1 MRPEARR
8 QRENLGGKT
17 ETAVVRDL
25 TLLSHSGQLLIVPWS
40 LGFNMRWWCGG
51 CCWKVC
57 KGVAWSDFRCDNEG
71 SDLCVS
77 LPAGQTMARLN
88 VAQ

>member
-1 MRPEARR
+1 MTPEAER
-8 QRENLGGKT
+8 QSEKLGGMT
-17 ETAVVRDL
+17 EMSVVGDL
-25 TLLSHSGQLLIVPWS
+25 TRLSHSGQLLIVPRS
-40 LGFNMRWWCGG
+40 LALNIRWWCGG

-71 SDLCVS
+71 SDLCAS
-77 LPAGQTMARLN
+77 LPVGQTMARLN